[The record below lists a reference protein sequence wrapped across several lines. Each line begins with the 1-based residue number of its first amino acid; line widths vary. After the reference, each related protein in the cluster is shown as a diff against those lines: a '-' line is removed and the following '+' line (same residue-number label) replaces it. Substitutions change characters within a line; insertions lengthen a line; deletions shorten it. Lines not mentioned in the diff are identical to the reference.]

1 MDDSNLRLGLALA
14 VMGGV
19 MAGVYAVPLKFTKK
33 WEWQHS
39 WLVYSVVGLVI
50 FPWALTCV
58 FTVNLGELL
67 SGSTWILICGFGLAW
82 GVGNVLWG
90 MGLVRLGLAL
100 GGSLMMGIV
109 SGMGS
114 LVPLIVLQP
123 DSLHTRKGLF
133 VILGNAILVVG
144 AVLCSRAGDLRARL
158 QSGKDE
164 TSGTTSYSFPVSVLI
179 AILAG
184 ALSAML
190 NFSFAFSGDMQSRA
204 VDFGTPS
211 SLASLSVWALALS
224 AGFLANL
231 TFCSWRIGRAGWSR
245 YLQTGTLS
253 HWIST
258 ILMGLTWFGGVMLY
272 GIGASKMGPSGAVI
286 GWPVFIGMTLVAS
299 NVAGMATGEWRGTN
313 SRCIRLLLSG
323 VAVIIA
329 SMVVIARG
337 N

>member
-1 MDDSNLRLGLALA
+1 MGDSQLGLGLALA
-14 VMGGV
+14 ILGGV

-39 WLVYSVVGLVI
+39 WLVYSVVGLFV
-50 FPWALTCV
+50 FPWLLTCI
-58 FTVNLGELL
+58 FTVNLRELL
-67 SGSTWILICGFGLAW
+67 SESAWILICGFGLAW

-123 DSLHTRKGLF
+123 DSLHTRRGFF
-133 VILGNAILVVG
+133 VIAGNAVLIAG

-158 QSGKDE
+158 QSAETE
-164 TSGTTSYSFPVSVLI
+164 TSSTTSYSFPLSLLI

-184 ALSAML
+184 ALSSML
-190 NFSFAFSGDMQSRA
+190 NFSFAFSAEMQSHA
-204 VDFGTPS
+204 VELGTPT

-231 TFCSWRIGRAGWSR
+231 AYCSWRIGRAGWSR

-258 ILMGLTWFGGVMLY
+258 ILMGLTWFGGVTLY
-272 GIGASKMGPSGAVI
+272 GIGASKMGPSGPVI

-299 NVAGMATGEWRGTN
+299 NVAGLATGEWRGTS
-313 SRCIRLLLSG
+313 SRCVRLLLSG

>member
-14 VMGGV
+14 VLGGV
-19 MAGVYAVPLKFTKK
+19 MAGVYAIPLKFTKK

-39 WLVYSVVGLVI
+39 WLIYSVVGLVI

-67 SGSTWILICGFGLAW
+67 SGSAWVLICGFGLAW

-123 DSLHTRKGLF
+123 EALHTRKGFF
-133 VILGNAILVVG
+133 VIMGNAVLIAG
-144 AVLCSRAGDLRARL
+144 AVLCSRAGDVRARL
-158 QSGKDE
+158 QSGGTE
-164 TSGTTSYSFPVSVLI
+164 TTGPTSNSFPLSLLI

-184 ALSAML
+184 SLSAML
-190 NFSFAFSGDMQSRA
+190 NFSFAFSSNIQAHA
-204 VDFGTPS
+204 VDLGTPA
-211 SLASLSVWALALS
+211 SLATLSVWALALS
-224 AGFLANL
+224 AGFLVNL
-231 TFCSWRIGRAGWSR
+231 AYCSWKIGCSGWSR

-258 ILMGLTWFGGVMLY
+258 ILMGLTWFGGVTLY
-272 GIGASKMGPSGAVI
+272 GIGASTMGPSGAVI

-299 NVAGMATGEWRGTN
+299 SVAGLATGEWRGTS

-323 VAVIIA
+323 IAVIIG